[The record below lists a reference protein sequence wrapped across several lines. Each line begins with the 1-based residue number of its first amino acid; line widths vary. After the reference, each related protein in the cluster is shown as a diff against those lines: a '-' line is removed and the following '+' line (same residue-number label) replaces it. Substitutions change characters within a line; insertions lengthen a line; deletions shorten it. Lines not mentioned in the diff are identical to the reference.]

1 MKTTR
6 PVPYSWAEI
15 QQKLGLKPVA
25 TPAPARH
32 PRRHVPHFDSASIP
46 ELMDRQ
52 CADGE
57 RTQVLITLAGAL
69 FAKGFSLDDCTEL
82 CHQWNAR
89 NIEPLESNKIDNTC
103 ASLQQTDRRNHPE
116 RYAHLIDSTPL
127 FDLSAGRIDRY
138 LATDPPL
145 RRWLIKD
152 LLVLSKAAA
161 IIAPGG
167 SSKSQWLLQLAVG
180 VASGVP
186 VADHW
191 EIGERGSALV
201 FFAEDDED
209 EIHRRLKR
217 ITDHLKLEGHG
228 AALQGIEDRL
238 HVFSTIGVDTL
249 LTRRESSG
257 EVTRTGIGERILKM
271 AEQLTNLRLIVF
283 DPASRFRGGEE
294 NSNEDATRFVE
305 ALETVAKQ
313 TGATVLIAHHT
324 NKTSYSP
331 DYEPGQGAS
340 RGASAL
346 TDGLRWQMNLGRLSA
361 EQLKSI
367 GVPKEQSGRYV
378 AATVTKT
385 NYSSIPAPVLLER
398 LDDGYLSA
406 VSPTQAQQR
415 AQTQAILAILK
426 LLAAQPKPISAR
438 RLEDHFGGLSG
449 PLRRS
454 KPDVRELLKVAVQR
468 GILSGGERKPLT
480 ITALG
485 DLMLQSGVAQT
496 EDASGQLKKR
506 PPEKNQSNQ

>member
-1 MKTTR
+1 MSHQPVAQYTWDELATR
-6 PVPYSWAEI
+6 
-15 QQKLGLKPVA
+15 LGLPTA
-25 TPAPARH
+25 TDLAR
-32 PRRHVPHFDSASIP
+32 PGSPGAGVPTTGTSIP
-46 ELMDRQ
+46 ELLVRK

-57 RTQVLITLAGAL
+57 RTHHLTKLAGAL
-69 FAKGFSLDDCTEL
+69 FAKGFSLRETTGMCSI
-82 CHQWNAR
+82 WNAA
-89 NIEPLESNKIDNTC
+89 NHEPLDEDKVVETVESI
-103 ASLQQTDRRNHPE
+103 QRTDRRNHPE
-116 RYAHLIDSTPL
+116 RFAHLIDSTPL

-138 LATDPPL
+138 LTTNPPR

-152 LLVLSKAAA
+152 LLVLGKAAA
-161 IIAPGG
+161 VIAPGG

-186 VADHW
+186 VADQW

-201 FFAEDDED
+201 FFAEDDND
-209 EIHRRLKR
+209 EIHRRIKR

-238 HVFSTIGVDTL
+238 RIFSTIGVDTL

-257 EVTRTGIGERILKM
+257 EVTRTGITERILKM
-271 AEQLTNLRLIVF
+271 AEQLTDLRLIVF

-305 ALETVAKQ
+305 ALETLAKQ
-313 TGATVLIAHHT
+313 TGATVMIAHHT
-324 NKTSYSP
+324 NKTSYIP

-367 GVPKEQSGRYV
+367 GVPKEHGGRYV

-449 PLRRS
+449 PLKRS

-468 GILSGGERKPLT
+468 GLLSGGERKPLT

-485 DLMLQSGVAQT
+485 ALMLQSGVAQT
-496 EDASGQLKKR
+496 EDASGQLKTR
-506 PPEKNQSNQ
+506 PPEKSQSNQ